1 MAPCEGANINS
12 AVSDKLCCER
22 MSELKETR
30 AALAATLREER
41 IAMAETIKEGHGA
54 LVERVRSLESW
65 HKTLVVL
72 AFAQLLTLVFFL
84 AGKLM

>member
-1 MAPCEGANINS
+1 MAPCEGANINA

-22 MSELKETR
+22 MSELKESR

-41 IAMAETIKEGHGA
+41 IAMADTIKEGHNA
-54 LVERVRSLESW
+54 LVERVRALEGW

-72 AFAQLLTLVFFL
+72 AFGQLLTLVLFL
-84 AGKLM
+84 ASKIM